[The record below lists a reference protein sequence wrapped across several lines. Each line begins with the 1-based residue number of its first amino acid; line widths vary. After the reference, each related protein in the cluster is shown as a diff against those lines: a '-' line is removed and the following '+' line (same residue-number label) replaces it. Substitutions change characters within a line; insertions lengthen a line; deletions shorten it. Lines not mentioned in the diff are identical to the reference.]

1 MSNIQQTRQIKSRPA
16 RTLLATTLLAG
27 AGMLN
32 AFTFSSMAAVVGV
45 GAVGASLLAGQV
57 AAADKPVGNPIK
69 PKNGLTREEA
79 EKGIKDPAIK
89 SCGICGATGKVKA
102 TEPASAVNASGSAVA
117 KP

>member
-1 MSNIQQTRQIKSRPA
+1 M
-16 RTLLATTLLAG
+16 
-27 AGMLN
+27 N

-45 GAVGASLLAGQV
+45 GAVGASLLAGQA

-69 PKNGLTREEA
+69 PKSGLTGEVA
-79 EKGIKDPAIK
+79 ERGIKDQGVK
-89 SCGICGATGKVKA
+89 SCNGCGMTGKVKA